1 MTKIKFYRVNDQY
14 GEFSNFSPFSFSDG
28 EKIWPTSEHYFQAQK
43 FLDKAIQE
51 KIRNLESP
59 MAAALEGRNRNNPL
73 RSDWEE
79 VKDEVMR
86 YAVFEKFR
94 QNPSLQSLLKSTG
107 DAEIIEHTTNDNY
120 WADGGDGKGK
130 NKLGKILMEVRDSLL

>member
-14 GEFSNFSPFSFSDG
+14 GEFSNFAPFPFSDG
-28 EKIWPTSEHYFQAQK
+28 ETIWPTSEHYFQAQK

-73 RSDWEE
+73 RADWED
-79 VKDEVMR
+79 VKDDVMR
-86 YAVFEKFR
+86 YAVLEKFR
-94 QNPSLQSLLKSTG
+94 QNPSLQSLLISTG
-107 DAEIIEHTTNDNY
+107 DAEIIEHTTNDSY